1 MRRLKTLFESEGFQ
15 HHPRHKTTMAE
26 ICVKL
31 YLESENFQHYP
42 RHKTTRAEI
51 GVKDGNRAARRD
63 ASVLSVHDRATDDT

>member
-1 MRRLKTLFESEGFQ
+1 
-15 HHPRHKTTMAE
+15 MAE

-42 RHKTTRAEI
+42 LHKTTRAEI